1 MLKKLLTVL
10 IPICILSFLSSLMIE
25 QIIGKK
31 DLYKDENKTE
41 IQIPSFH
48 YYEGGQ
54 KRFLIS
60 SEIEYVYRIPALKQL
75 SFNFSRVNAVVT
87 SYSGEDITISVKC
100 DSENK
105 SAILTLS
112 SDNDISFIEF
122 CPKGISFDKNSDE
135 TYWLDDNYRG
145 TPEYTAEIMIP
156 KGKYSSLSVCQGTG
170 SLTMSNINALDNTFS
185 VSSGSFSLTRDTNNT
200 ADNISLEV
208 RSGSAKILNADTK
221 SYDINNDKGEVEIS
235 GLSGRGDL
243 FNTSGNT
250 NASFSELNYAGIK
263 NYTGNVNVFLPPETS
278 SKFISDENSGTI
290 YIKTDNADMSLYE
303 TVETCTIGESNTKNF
318 ITVSNLTGVVTI
330 KNHSGSTVTDPNG
343 DYIIT

>member
-1 MLKKLLTVL
+1 MLKKLLTIL
-10 IPICILSFLSSLMIE
+10 IPICILCFLSSLMLE
-25 QIIGKK
+25 LIIGKK
-31 DLYKDENKTE
+31 ALYKGENKTE
-41 IQIPSFH
+41 IQTSFN
-48 YYEGGQ
+48 YYEGEQ
-54 KRFLIS
+54 KRFLVS
-60 SEIEYVYRIPALKQL
+60 SGMEERVYKIPALKQL

-87 SYSGEDITISVKC
+87 SYYGEDITISVRC
-100 DSENK
+100 NSEDK

-122 CPKGISFDKNSDE
+122 CPKGITFDKNSDE
-135 TYWLDDNYRG
+135 TYWLDDNYMG

-185 VSSGSFSLTRDTNNT
+185 VSSGSFSFTREANNT

-208 RSGSAKILNADTK
+208 RSGSAKIINADTK
-221 SYDINNDKGEVEIS
+221 SYDINNDKGDVEIS
-235 GLSGRGDL
+235 GLTGRGDL
-243 FNTSGNT
+243 FNASGNT
-250 NASFSELNYAGIK
+250 SASYLELNYAGIK

-278 SKFISDENSGTI
+278 GKFISDENSGTI